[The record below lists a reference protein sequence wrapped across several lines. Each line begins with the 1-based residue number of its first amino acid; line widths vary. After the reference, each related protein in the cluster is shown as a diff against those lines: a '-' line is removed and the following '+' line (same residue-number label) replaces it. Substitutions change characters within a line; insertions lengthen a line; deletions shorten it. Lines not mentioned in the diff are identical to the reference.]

1 MRFLKLSP
9 REFPGTHFFITSCV
23 QVLVLSHRAISHG
36 SLILFFLRSWSFMA
50 IGILFNWASRWM
62 HGLVDCILYVS
73 MSLTI
78 LGWKKLCPNLFGRVC
93 LFLFGLV
100 LATLSCLNTCLHPIV
115 FHRHL
120 NSSTAL
126 VEWVNEA
133 NIHGR
138 ECHTMLLDH
147 SFLVLLLG
155 ANGRLAVI
163 SLVLRRWAQ
172 FNWLYCSP
180 FLICQ
185 LRIYL

>member
-1 MRFLKLSP
+1 MGFFKLSP
-9 REFPGTHFFITSCV
+9 REFPCIHFFITSCV
-23 QVLVLSHRAISHG
+23 QVLVLSHRAIGHG
-36 SLILFFLRSWSFMA
+36 SLILFFFQSWSFMA
-50 IGILFNWASRWM
+50 FGILFNWASRWM
-62 HGLVDCILYVS
+62 HGLVDCILYVP

-78 LGWKKLCPNLFGRVC
+78 IGWKKLCPYLFGRVC

-126 VEWVNEA
+126 VEWIDKA

-138 ECHTMLLDH
+138 ECHTMLLNH

-172 FNWLYCSP
+172 FNWLYSSP